1 MQNKKVLYLTQAA
14 MIAALY
20 VVLTH
25 VANALGLASGAVQ
38 IRFSEALT
46 ILPFFTPAAIPGLFI
61 GCLLSNL
68 TTGCVIMDTIFGSI
82 ATLLGAFGTYGVGRL
97 LKESTVS
104 GAEPD
109 THAASAKGAR
119 KPSVLRGILKK
130 CLLVLPPV
138 AANTVVVPLVLKYAY
153 GVPTPMWLNVLTV
166 CAGELISCGILGI
179 LLLVVLEK
187 RKVRLAP

>member
-61 GCLLSNL
+61 GCLISNL

-82 ATLLGAFGTYGVGRL
+82 ATLLGAFGTYGIGRL
-97 LKESTVS
+97 LK
-104 GAEPD
+104 
-109 THAASAKGAR
+109 
-119 KPSVLRGILKK
+119 KPSASGTQSTTQAAPAAAFAKK
-130 CLLVLPPV
+130 CLLALPPV
-138 AANTVVVPLVLKYAY
+138 IANTVIVPFVLKYAY
-153 GVPTPMWLNVLTV
+153 GVPTPMWLNALTV
-166 CAGELISCGILGI
+166 CAGELISCGILGM

-187 RKVRLAP
+187 RKVRLFS